1 MDENNVIDANTAFV
15 ALSLF
20 NILRMPMTM
29 VPLLISTIPPS
40 SLNLK

>member
-29 VPLLISTIPPS
+29 VPLLISYYTTS
-40 SLNLK
+40 ALNLK